1 MGLKMSNSI
10 IFDFETLSTDR
21 YNCVVVSLA
30 ALKFS
35 EDNFTSENGYSFDE
49 LVESAKLIKFN
60 VQDQVKNH
68 NRVIDKKTLEWW
80 NEQGTEAKK
89 QLIPSDQDQSITEL
103 YDFFVSTIADMTFKS
118 KVYTRGNNFD
128 PIIFENIMD
137 QLHKPH
143 PYSFW
148 QLRDTR
154 SIIEGLSWGSG
165 LKNSFMPEGC
175 DNFIHH
181 DPVHDIA
188 LDVMRMQTL
197 VRAIS

>member
-10 IFDFETLSTDR
+10 IFDFETLSTNR

-30 ALKFS
+30 ALRFS
-35 EDNFTSENGYSFDE
+35 EDNFTSENGYLFDE
-49 LVESAKLIKFN
+49 LVESANLIKFD

-80 NEQGTEAKK
+80 NQQGPEAKK

-103 YDFFVSTIADMTFKS
+103 YDFFISIRGNTTFKS

-148 QLRDTR
+148 ELRDTR

-181 DPVHDIA
+181 DPVHDIV

>member
-1 MGLKMSNSI
+1 MSNSI

-49 LVESAKLIKFN
+49 LVESARLIKFN

-80 NEQGTEAKK
+80 NEQGTKAKK

-103 YDFFVSTIADMTFKS
+103 
-118 KVYTRGNNFD
+118 
-128 PIIFENIMD
+128 
-137 QLHKPH
+137 
-143 PYSFW
+143 
-148 QLRDTR
+148 
-154 SIIEGLSWGSG
+154 
-165 LKNSFMPEGC
+165 
-175 DNFIHH
+175 
-181 DPVHDIA
+181 
-188 LDVMRMQTL
+188 
-197 VRAIS
+197 